1 MEAWNEQGI
10 SQWGEGW
17 TKALVPVLGEPELQ
31 LLRSFLETER
41 KAGVAIEP
49 PPSMVFR
56 ALRMTPLE
64 QVRVVIL
71 GQDPYPT
78 PGHAT
83 GLAFGIEN
91 AIEPKA
97 RSLLNLFKEI
107 ERDLEMPAGTL
118 RRRGSDLTGWASQG
132 VLLLNTVLTV
142 QAGAAGSHQRRGW
155 EVFTDAAIRA
165 VDARSEPVVF
175 LLWGRHAQAKLD
187 LIRNPAHSVLLAA
200 HPSPLSASRGFFGC
214 SHFSKANRTLEAQ
227 TPPSKIDWGR
237 TSD

>member
-1 MEAWNEQGI
+1 MGAWTQEWM
-10 SQWGEGW
+10 SQWSGGW
-17 TKALVPVLGEPELQ
+17 SEALGPVLNQPELQ
-31 LLRSFLETER
+31 SLYRFLEGER
-41 KAGVAIEP
+41 SSGAVIEP
-49 PPSMVFR
+49 PSSEVFR
-56 ALRMTPLE
+56 ALKLTPLE

-83 GLAFGIEN
+83 GLAFGIHN
-91 AIEPKA
+91 QMEPKA

-107 ERDLEMPAGTL
+107 ERDLNLPSGSL
-118 RRRGSDLTGWASQG
+118 RRNGTDLTGWASQG

-155 EVFTDAAIRA
+155 EVFTDAVIRA
-165 VDARSEPVVF
+165 VDARTEPVVF
-175 LLWGRHAQAKLD
+175 LLWGRHAQAKLE
-187 LIRNPAHSVLLAA
+187 LIQNPLHSVLLAA

-214 SHFSKANRTLEAQ
+214 GHFSQVNRALEAH

-237 TSD
+237 TS